1 MGRYI
6 RKRLATAVLTVF
18 LSIILNFLIIRLAPG
33 DPISYITG
41 QDFPSPEL
49 RAELTAKYGFDRPL
63 IVQFG
68 VYLRS
73 LLAGDLGKS
82 IAGNRPVTD
91 IIAERIGPTLLLA
104 LTSAI
109 AALLVGTSLG
119 IYSARRPG
127 SKFDTAMNGVS
138 YVFDSMPP
146 FWLGMMLSLI
156 FASWF
161 KLLPTSGMVDLRAG
175 YTGFAHVLD
184 VLRHLILPAA
194 TVVLVT
200 FPYFFRVARTSVIQ
214 AMSDDY
220 VVTFRAAGMKES
232 RIFYKYV
239 FRNAM
244 LPTITAFGLTL
255 AYVVA
260 GVAVVEIVFAW
271 PGTGSLMLN
280 AIMQRD
286 YPLLMG
292 LYLVISI
299 SVAITM
305 IVLDLVYALA
315 DPRIRYQ

>member
-1 MGRYI
+1 VGRYI
-6 RKRLATAVLTVF
+6 RRRLATAVLTVF
-18 LSIILNFLIIRLAPG
+18 LSIILNFLLIRLAPG

-41 QDFPSPEL
+41 QDFPSPQL
-49 RAELTAKYGFDRPL
+49 RAELTAKYGFDRSL

>member
-1 MGRYI
+1 LGRYI

-18 LSIILNFLIIRLAPG
+18 LSIILNFLLIRLAPG

-41 QDFPSPEL
+41 QDFPSPQL
-49 RAELTAKYGFDRPL
+49 RAELTEKYGFDRPL

-73 LLAGDLGKS
+73 LLAGDLGQS

-91 IIAERIGPTLLLA
+91 IISERIGPTLLLA
-104 LTSAI
+104 LTSAV

-119 IYSARRPG
+119 VYSARRPG

-220 VVTFRAAGMKES
+220 VVTFRAAGMKEN

-260 GVAVVEIVFAW
+260 GVAIVEIVFSW
-271 PGTGSLMLN
+271 PGTGSLMMN

-315 DPRIRYQ
+315 DPRIRYH

>member
-1 MGRYI
+1 LGRYI

>member
-1 MGRYI
+1 
-6 RKRLATAVLTVF
+6 LATAVLTVF
-18 LSIILNFLIIRLAPG
+18 LSIILNFLLIRLAPG

-41 QDFPSPEL
+41 QDFPSPQL
-49 RAELTAKYGFDRPL
+49 RAELTAKYGFDRSL

>member
-18 LSIILNFLIIRLAPG
+18 LSIMLNFLLIRLAPG

-41 QDFPSPEL
+41 QDFPSPQL
-49 RAELTAKYGFDRPL
+49 RAELTAKYGFDQPL

-73 LLAGDLGKS
+73 LLAGDLGQS
-82 IAGNRPVTD
+82 IAGNRPVAD

-104 LTSAI
+104 LTSAV

-161 KLLPTSGMVDLRAG
+161 RLLPTSGMVDLRAG

-220 VVTFRAAGMKES
+220 VVTFRAAGMKEN

-255 AYVVA
+255 AYVFA
-260 GVAVVEIVFAW
+260 GVAIVEIVFAW
-271 PGTGSLMLN
+271 PGTGSLMMN

>member
-6 RKRLATAVLTVF
+6 RRRSATAVLTVF
-18 LSIILNFLIIRLAPG
+18 LSIALNFLLIRLAPG

-73 LLAGDLGKS
+73 LLSGDLGQS
-82 IAGNRPVTD
+82 IAGNRPVAD
-91 IIAERIGPTLLLA
+91 IIGERIGPTLLLA

-109 AALLVGTSLG
+109 GALLVGTSLG
-119 IYSARRPG
+119 VYSARRPG
-127 SKFDTAMNGVS
+127 SKFDTAMNGIS

-156 FASWF
+156 FASWL

-175 YTGFAHVLD
+175 YTGFAHALD
-184 VLRHLILPAA
+184 VLKHLILPAA

-220 VVTFRAAGMKES
+220 VVTFRAAGMNEN

-260 GVAVVEIVFAW
+260 GVAIVEIVFAW
-271 PGTGSLMLN
+271 PGTGSLMMS

-292 LYLVISI
+292 LYLIISI
-299 SVAITM
+299 SVAVTM

-315 DPRIRYQ
+315 DPRIRYH

>member
-6 RKRLATAVLTVF
+6 RRRLATAVLTVF
-18 LSIILNFLIIRLAPG
+18 LSIILNFLLIRLAPG

-41 QDFPSPEL
+41 QDFPSPQL
-49 RAELTAKYGFDRPL
+49 RAELTAKYGFDRSL